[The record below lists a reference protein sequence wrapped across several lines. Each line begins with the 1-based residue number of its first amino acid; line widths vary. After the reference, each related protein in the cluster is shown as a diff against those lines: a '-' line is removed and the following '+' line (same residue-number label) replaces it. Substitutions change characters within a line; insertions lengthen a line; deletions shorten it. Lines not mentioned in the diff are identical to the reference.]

1 MKYDIDSI
9 KKRKEINNRIKKII
23 FIFLVIMLYNIV
35 LLYMS
40 YIDKF
45 DTPQFYIYKA
55 YIISTESM
63 QPTLNKGDVIIIK
76 KAKKEDLKENDIITY
91 KDKGEIITHRIVE
104 IKPNGNKYITKG
116 DNNIAKD
123 EQSLSFEDIEGKL
136 VLKIPHLGNMVAGLK
151 NGIVIILTILIFLI
165 IHLNRIGM
173 KEKSETRR
181 MKKKIEDEKIL
192 GK

>member
-104 IKPNGNKYITKG
+104 IKPNGNRYITKG

-181 MKKKIEDEKIL
+181 IKKKIEDEKFL

>member
-136 VLKIPHLGNMVAGLK
+136 VLKIPHLGNMVAELK

-181 MKKKIEDEKIL
+181 MKKKIEDEKFL

>member
-181 MKKKIEDEKIL
+181 MKKKIEDEKFL

>member
-76 KAKKEDLKENDIITY
+76 KTKKEDLKENDIITY

-181 MKKKIEDEKIL
+181 MKKKIEDEKFL